1 MRAREVI
8 RRIESARCGT
18 EKCCQFVRQEGSHK
32 RFDCRCGEHVCRTT
46 VPDHGSRDLIKGTL
60 RSIERDLEPCLGKGW
75 LRR

>member
-1 MRAREVI
+1 VI
-8 RRIESARCGT
+8 RRIESARCGS

-32 RFDCRCGEHVCRTT
+32 RFDCRCGENLCSTT
-46 VPDHGSRDLIKGTL
+46 VPDHGARDLTKGTL